1 MSESVRCSAGIKALA
16 DTETIFLARL
26 VSVRSESGNEGPACR
41 LLASM
46 LPDLGWERVEIDD
59 AGSVVATRGSG
70 EKELLL
76 LGHIDTVPGGPEVR
90 LDGDIL
96 W

>member
-46 LPDLGWERVEIDD
+46 LLDLGWERVEIDD
-59 AGSVVATRGSG
+59 AGSVVATRGAERKSFSCWG
-70 EKELLL
+70 
-76 LGHIDTVPGGPEVR
+76 T
-90 LDGDIL
+90 
-96 W
+96 